1 MSNTYTNKRRRG
13 RPPTVVVEQSD
24 DDCLIDMGLASTD
37 TTTTSEPEHDL
48 TLQDRAIKRLSC
60 MVETPQGCE
69 RWAMAYKQAGSILM
83 HQYEMSKG
91 TYQLLDLFDWLMM
104 RGKILFG
111 EIPSIGDIIFLEANG
126 FMYGGKIVESIL
138 EINRIVPI
146 PSSLPVWMI
155 DSFKKNTRGMEKEF
169 EITAYEH
176 EPVIKKWYAIARI
189 DK

>member
-1 MSNTYTNKRRRG
+1 MSNTYTTKRRRG
-13 RPPTVVVEQSD
+13 RPAAVADVGVEDVEISEGINDVNVD
-24 DDCLIDMGLASTD
+24 DAEL
-37 TTTTSEPEHDL
+37 L
-48 TLQDRAIKRLSC
+48 TLQQRAINIIKNLGDI
-60 MVETPQGCE
+60 PAGIE
-69 RWAMAYKQAGSILM
+69 RWAMAYKNAGSVLM
-83 HQYEMSKG
+83 HQYEMGKG
-91 TYQLLDLFDWLMM
+91 TYQLIDLFDWLMM

-111 EIPSIGDIIFLEANG
+111 EVPKIGDIIFLEANG

>member
-1 MSNTYTNKRRRG
+1 MSNTYTTKRRRG
-13 RPPTVVVEQSD
+13 RPAAVADVGVED
-24 DDCLIDMGLASTD
+24 VEI
-37 TTTTSEPEHDL
+37 SEGINDVIVDNAELL
-48 TLQDRAIKRLSC
+48 TLQQRAINIIKNLGDI
-60 MVETPQGCE
+60 PAGIE
-69 RWAMAYKQAGSILM
+69 RWAMAYKNAGSVLM
-83 HQYEMSKG
+83 HQYEMGKG
-91 TYQLLDLFDWLMM
+91 TYQLIDLFDWLMM

-111 EIPSIGDIIFLEANG
+111 EVPKIGDIIFLEANG

-146 PSSLPVWMI
+146 PSSLPSWMI

>member
-1 MSNTYTNKRRRG
+1 MSNTYTTKRRRG
-13 RPPTVVVEQSD
+13 RPAAAAVTSVDVDEVEV
-24 DDCLIDMGLASTD
+24 
-37 TTTTSEPEHDL
+37 SESINDAIVGDPEHL
-48 TLQDRAIKRLSC
+48 TLQQRAINIIKNLGDI
-60 MVETPQGCE
+60 PAGIE
-69 RWAMAYKQAGSILM
+69 RWAIAYKNAGSVLM
-83 HQYEMSKG
+83 HQYEMGKG
-91 TYQLLDLFDWLMM
+91 TYQLIDLFDWLMM

-111 EIPSIGDIIFLEANG
+111 EVPKIGDIIFLEANG
-126 FMYGGKIVESIL
+126 FMCGGKIVESIL